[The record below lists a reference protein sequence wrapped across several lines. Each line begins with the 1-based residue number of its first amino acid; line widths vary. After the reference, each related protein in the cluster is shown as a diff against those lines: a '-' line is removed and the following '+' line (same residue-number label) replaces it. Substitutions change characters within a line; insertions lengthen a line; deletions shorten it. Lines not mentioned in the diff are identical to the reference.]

1 MIKVYILDVVDL
13 FSEETIKE
21 YITLLPNDGVWKKRI
36 NSINDYVFIKDTS
49 NLSQEK
55 ING

>member
-21 YITLLPNDGVWKKRI
+21 YITVLWSSIFVTLVAKKYHLSIKLPPLLHAG
-36 NSINDYVFIKDTS
+36 
-49 NLSQEK
+49 
-55 ING
+55 